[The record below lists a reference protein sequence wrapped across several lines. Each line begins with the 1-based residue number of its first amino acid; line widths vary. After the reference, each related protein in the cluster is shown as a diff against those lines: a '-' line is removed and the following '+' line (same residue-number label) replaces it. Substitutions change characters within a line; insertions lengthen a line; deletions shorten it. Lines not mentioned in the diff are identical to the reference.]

1 MSEHSK
7 VSPEIY
13 DVHNVTQ
20 RCCITERIV
29 SKVALCCVVVS
40 SFRDVLLFGLA
51 TKVESDFRYL
61 RFSGFYFGLAR
72 SADVFRVF
80 TNYSCINSRS
90 SRSAMLV

>member
-13 DVHNVTQ
+13 NDVHNVTQ

-40 SFRDVLLFGLA
+40 SFRDVLLFGQKL
-51 TKVESDFRYL
+51 SLIFDIYGFQDFIL
-61 RFSGFYFGLAR
+61 G
-72 SADVFRVF
+72 
-80 TNYSCINSRS
+80 
-90 SRSAMLV
+90 